1 MDKSILHTM
10 IFSIRVIAKL
20 FEIFPS
26 AVLRMLK
33 AFTTA
38 HYDYT
43 TPSNTIFIDLER
55 HPTIIT
61 KYIL

>member
-1 MDKSILHTM
+1 M